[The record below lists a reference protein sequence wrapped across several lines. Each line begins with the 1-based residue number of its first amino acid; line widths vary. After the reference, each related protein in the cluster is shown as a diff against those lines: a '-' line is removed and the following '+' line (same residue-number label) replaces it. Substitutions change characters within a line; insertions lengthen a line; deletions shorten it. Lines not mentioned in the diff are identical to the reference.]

1 MTLGTDRLWPHWL
14 ARQVDPESPDFVPGP
29 VATMANVTHRS
40 WTLLGNVASP
50 DRGVVDPRGLVTPG
64 GAWSLDWWIG
74 ADDRWHLPSRDT
86 AVRQHLIDGAPVVE
100 TAVRIPG
107 GDAVQR
113 VWAMRGSGSAPV
125 AGFVIVEIENRSAV
139 PFALA
144 LAVRPYHPLGLS
156 SVGAVALVGTTVL
169 VDGAPAVLLPKV
181 PARVAVS
188 DGVGGD
194 VVHVVVA
201 GLAGDDPTASVTCPD
216 GRAQVA
222 VLFPL
227 PHTARL
233 RVALP
238 LGEAPPP
245 TTVLGRVRDRGS
257 GPAVEFPEPVP
268 DAMTV
273 AAGWAAQTRR
283 GPRVEL
289 PDARLSDALAAA
301 RRALLLMHGG
311 DDLAG
316 WPAAPFDG
324 TEVATVL
331 GALDRFGLHAEAE
344 QVLVG
349 LPDRQG
355 LDGRVASVDGRV
367 DGAGAALH
375 ALGEHWRLTR
385 DDELAETLVGPVAK
399 AVHWIDKR
407 RTSRRS
413 RRGVDVDGLLPA
425 GTEPGWA
432 GPTGV
437 YFRDA
442 FWSLRGLR
450 DAADLLARTG
460 QPEVADAA
468 GRFAREL
475 DTDLRAA
482 MARCAERLGVAV
494 LPAGPDRALDGG
506 VVANLVAAGL
516 DVLDPTDPVLVA
528 TLDYVRERFVTSAGV
543 VHRAVDG
550 AGLSPMLTLD
560 LATAELL
567 AGDPRALA
575 RLTAVLDL
583 ASPTWTW
590 PTVVHPRSRGGS
602 AGVGHDAAT
611 VAAFCTFVRRLLV
624 REEPGGLAICS
635 LVPPSWLGQGV
646 EVHDAPTTLGRFS
659 FAVRW
664 HGERPAV
671 LWELDA
677 HPGVDAV
684 AVRAPGLDPSWV
696 GSGARGEALLAPV
709 SPPGEPGLV
718 TDTPPAVAGGGGSFA

>member
-1 MTLGTDRLWPHWL
+1 MTLGTGRLWPYWL
-14 ARQVDPESPDFVPGP
+14 ERQVDPESPDFVPAP
-29 VATMANVTHRS
+29 VATMANVTHRT

-50 DRGVVDPRGLVTPG
+50 ERAVVDPRGLVTPG

-74 ADDRWHLPSRDT
+74 ADDRWHLPSHDA

-113 VWAMRGSGSAPV
+113 VWAIRESGPAPT
-125 AGFVIVEIENRSAV
+125 AGGFVIVEIENRSAV

-156 SVGAVALVGTTVL
+156 SVGSVAVAGTTVL
-169 VDGAPAVLLPKV
+169 VDGAPGVLLPRV

-188 DGVGGD
+188 DGTGGD
-194 VVHVVVA
+194 VVHVVAA
-201 GLAGDDPTASVTCPD
+201 GLAGDDPAASVTCPD
-216 GRAQVA
+216 GRAQIA

-227 PHTARL
+227 PHTATL

-238 LGEAPPP
+238 FAEPATAGSSR
-245 TTVLGRVRDRGS
+245 GRGRG
-257 GPAVEFPEPVP
+257 AVVAFPDPVP
-268 DAMTV
+268 DATTV

-283 GPRVEL
+283 GPRFEL
-289 PDARLSDALAAA
+289 PDTRLSAALAAA
-301 RRALLLMHGG
+301 RRALLCMHGG

-316 WPAAPFDG
+316 WPSAPIDG
-324 TEVATVL
+324 VEVATVL

-355 LDGRVASVDGRV
+355 LDGRVVGVDGRV

-399 AVHWIDKR
+399 AVHWIDRR
-407 RTSRRS
+407 RTSRRP
-413 RRGVDVDGLLPA
+413 RRGATADGLLRA
-425 GTEPGWA
+425 GTQPGWV

-437 YFRDA
+437 SFRDA

-450 DAADLLARTG
+450 DAADLLAGTG
-460 QPEVADAA
+460 QPDAAADA
-468 GRFAREL
+468 GRFARQL
-475 DTDLRAA
+475 DDDLRAA
-482 MARCAERLGVAV
+482 MGRCAERLGVAV
-494 LPAGPDRALDGG
+494 LPAGPDRPLDGG

-516 DVLDPTDPVLVA
+516 GVLDPADPVLAA

-543 VHRAVDG
+543 VHRAVDN
-550 AGLSPMLTLD
+550 AGVSPALTLD

-590 PTVVHPRSRGGS
+590 PTVVHPRSGGGS

-646 EVHDAPTTLGRFS
+646 EVHDAPTALGRFS

-677 HPGVDAV
+677 FADVDAV
-684 AVRAPGLDPSWV
+684 TLRAPGLDGDWI
-696 GSGARGEALLAPV
+696 GTGARGEALLAPV
-709 SPPGEPGLV
+709 PPPVDPVDDGPRGLA
-718 TDTPPAVAGGGGSFA
+718 TGGGSFA